1 MGTLALY
8 PQLPPHT
15 FAPFYVMDR
24 RLLIL
29 FVTIFIDLMG
39 FGIFI
44 PVIPIYARELH
55 ATDAL
60 VGDLGAVFSLAMFI
74 FTPVWGSLS
83 DRYGRKPVILAAV
96 ALSALSYVLFAHA
109 TTLFLLVFSRV
120 LTGIG
125 SGNITAAQAYITD
138 ITPPEGRAKAMGLIG
153 AAFGLGFIFG
163 PPMGSFIFARFGV
176 EWVGYAAALFCLLN
190 LVAVWAYL
198 PESLQVKDAARK
210 VSVKPIT
217 GTIRALRDG
226 RFRDLYLISF
236 IFISAFSM
244 MQMTVALLWID
255 DYGLNKEQIG
265 WMFAAVGLASA
276 IVQGGLIGWLQRTF
290 GERNLMVYGCLSMAI
305 GIGMIPFIPVP
316 YFLPLSIVSI
326 LLLSVGNGCLNPTI
340 LSLLSRSAT
349 QREQGEVL
357 GTNQSFGSLA
367 RIAGP
372 ALGGRLYGA
381 AHALPYVTAGA
392 IMLGTLYYI
401 RAFQRR
407 KSTGA

>member
-1 MGTLALY
+1 
-8 PQLPPHT
+8 
-15 FAPFYVMDR
+15 MDR

-44 PVIPIYARELH
+44 PVVPIYARELN
-55 ATDAL
+55 ASDAL
-60 VGDLGAVFSLAMFI
+60 VGDTGALFSLMMFI

-83 DRYGRKPVILAAV
+83 DRFGRRPIILWALGISAV
-96 ALSALSYVLFAHA
+96 SYLLFAQA
-109 TTLFLLVFSRV
+109 NTLFLLIAARM

-138 ITPPEGRAKAMGLIG
+138 ITPPEGRAKAMGMIG

-163 PPMGSFIFARFGV
+163 PPMGSFIYMHFGV
-176 EWVGYAAALFCLLN
+176 EWVGYVAAIICLLN
-190 LVAVWAYL
+190 MVAVWFFL
-198 PESLQVKDAARK
+198 PESLQQK
-210 VSVKPIT
+210 VMDRAIRIKPIS
-217 GTIRALRDG
+217 GAIKALKEE

-236 IFISAFSM
+236 IFITAFSM
-244 MQMTVALLWID
+244 MQMTIALFWTD

-276 IVQGGLIGWLQRTF
+276 IVQGGMIGWLQRTF
-290 GERNLMVYGCLSMAI
+290 GERQLMVYGCISLSVGLSLIA
-305 GIGMIPFIPVP
+305 FIPNA

-326 LLLSVGNGCLNPTI
+326 MLLAFGNGCLNPTI
-340 LSLLSRSAT
+340 LSQLSKNAQ

-357 GTNQSFGSLA
+357 GLNQSFGSLA

-372 ALGGRLYGA
+372 ALGGRLYEVH
-381 AHALPYVTAGA
+381 HALPYVTSGL
-392 IMLGTLYYI
+392 IMLGALYYVI
-401 RAFQRR
+401 AYQRAKAARVP
-407 KSTGA
+407 G